1 MADINTKSTSKALF
15 KNTGIIAIGQLSTK
29 ILSFLLLPLYT
40 DLLSSEEYGLIDLL
54 STYSTFI
61 AVIIGLQLS
70 QAIFRFLATNRNDKE
85 KIGKICSSI
94 FFTSILLVLMYT
106 VIFAVLQQYI
116 KLECKWFL
124 LLNVIASIFLQ
135 TVSGMI
141 RGLGNN
147 GLYAFG
153 NFVSTSVIMVLN
165 VIVLTVMHKGVDA
178 ILISN
183 IIGAFIG
190 GIIIS
195 IFGKLHRYIRPSWFS
210 KNDIKAM
217 LSYAIPLV
225 PNELSWSLIHSSDRM
240 IISNVLSMAANGLI
254 AVASKFSYVYTTVFS
269 IFNTSWTEQVV
280 IHYKDDGGPKYI
292 SDMFNRMIT
301 FFGCFAIGIVAC
313 MPFVYDIFIS
323 KQYTE
328 GYGLVPF
335 YMIAVFFNAV
345 IGMISAIY
353 LVHNETK
360 KVAVSTGVAAAI
372 NVIVDLALVKI
383 IGVYAAP
390 VSSICGYLTISL
402 WRVIDVKNR
411 YCTLKVDKSKIV
423 ILLFMLLIT
432 MATYWIRILTINV
445 TVLVI
450 IAGLSF
456 VLNKDFLLELKS
468 IIIKR
473 GK

>member
-1 MADINTKSTSKALF
+1 MAEINTKSTSKALF

-40 DLLSSEEYGLIDLL
+40 ALLSSTEYGLIDLL
-54 STYSTFI
+54 STYSAFI
-61 AVIIGLQLS
+61 TVIVGLQLS
-70 QAIFRFLATNRNDKE
+70 QAIFRFLATNRDDEE
-85 KIGKICSSI
+85 KICNICSSI
-94 FFTSILLVLMYT
+94 FFSTLVLILIYS
-106 VIFAVLQQYI
+106 VVFAVIQPYI
-116 KLECKWFL
+116 KLEYKWFL

-135 TVSGMI
+135 TASGMI

-153 NFVSTSVIMVLN
+153 NFISTSVILVLN
-165 VIVLTVMHKGVDA
+165 VIVLTVMHKGVA
-178 ILISN
+178 AMLISN
-183 IIGAFIG
+183 IIGPFAG
-190 GIIIS
+190 GIVICV
-195 IFGKLHRYIRPSWFS
+195 FGKLHRHIRLSCFS
-210 KNDIKAM
+210 KKEIKVM

-240 IISNVLSMAANGLI
+240 IISNILSIAANGLI
-254 AVASKFSYVYTTVFS
+254 AVASKFSYVYTTAFS

-280 IHYKDDGGPKYI
+280 IHYKDNGGPKYI

-301 FFGCFAIGIVAC
+301 FFGCLAIGIIAC
-313 MPFVYDIFIS
+313 MPFVYSIFINE
-323 KQYTE
+323 QYSE

-360 KVAVSTGVAAAI
+360 KVAISTGVAAAVNI
-372 NVIVDLALVKI
+372 IVDLALVKI

-390 VSSICGYLTISL
+390 VSSICGYLTISA
-402 WRVIDVKNR
+402 WRVWDVNKR
-411 YCTLKVDKSKIV
+411 YCSLKMEKSKLL
-423 ILLFMLLIT
+423 ILLFMLVIT
-432 MATYWIRILTINV
+432 LLTYWINAIVINAIVLIAIAFISIL
-445 TVLVI
+445 
-450 IAGLSF
+450 
-456 VLNKDFLLELKS
+456 LNKDFIIELKS
-468 IIIKR
+468 IVIRR

>member
-1 MADINTKSTSKALF
+1 MAEINTKSTSKALL

-40 DLLSSEEYGLIDLL
+40 ALLSSTEYGLIDLL
-54 STYSTFI
+54 STYAAFI
-61 AVIIGLQLS
+61 TVIVGLQLS
-70 QAIFRFLATNRNDKE
+70 QAIFRFLATNRNDEE

-94 FFTSILLVLMYT
+94 FFISILLVLIYA
-106 VIFAVLQQYI
+106 VIFAVIQLYI
-116 KLECKWFL
+116 KLDYKWFL
-124 LLNVIASIFLQ
+124 FLNVIASIFLQ

-141 RGLGNN
+141 RGLGDN

-153 NFVSTSVIMVLN
+153 NFISTSVILVLN
-165 VIVLTVMHKGVDA
+165 VIALTVMHKGVDA
-178 ILISN
+178 MLISN
-183 IIGAFIG
+183 IIGPFVG
-190 GIIIS
+190 GIVIC
-195 IFGKLHRYIRPSWFS
+195 IFGKLHRYIRLTWFS
-210 KNDIKAM
+210 KNDIKVM
-217 LSYAIPLV
+217 LAYAIPLV

-240 IISNVLSMAANGLI
+240 IISNVLSIAANGLI
-254 AVASKFSYVYTTVFS
+254 AVASRFSYVYTTAFS
-269 IFNTSWTEQVV
+269 IFNISWTEQVV

-301 FFGCFAIGIVAC
+301 FFGCFAIGIIAC
-313 MPFVYDIFIS
+313 MPFVYDVFINEKYS
-323 KQYTE
+323 E

-360 KVAVSTGVAAAI
+360 KVAISTGVAATI
-372 NVIVDLALVKI
+372 NVIINLALVKI

-402 WRVIDVKNR
+402 WRVIDVNKR
-411 YCTLKVDKSKIV
+411 YCALKMDRTKIF
-423 ILLFMLLIT
+423 IMLFMLLIT
-432 MATYWIRILTINV
+432 MATYRIRILTINIAVLV
-445 TVLVI
+445 TVAVI
-450 IAGLSF
+450 SF
-456 VLNKDFLLELKS
+456 VLNKDFILELKS